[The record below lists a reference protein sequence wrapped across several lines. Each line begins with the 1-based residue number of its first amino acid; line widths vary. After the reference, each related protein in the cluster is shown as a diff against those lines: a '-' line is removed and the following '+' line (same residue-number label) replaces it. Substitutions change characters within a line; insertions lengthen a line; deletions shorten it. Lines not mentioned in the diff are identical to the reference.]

1 MEELLEKKN
10 KRDKGQFWRFSMK
23 KTLLLI
29 AAALLL
35 TACGNKDNNASTD
48 GSCTDGYKDG
58 TYHGESQIDEWG
70 GKVTTDI
77 TVKDGKIVEAS
88 LKNLLADGS
97 EKDENYGKAKEGAT
111 NPGLYKIAQ
120 AAVKN
125 SQEYPKLLIEKGK
138 IEDVEAIS
146 GATTTFKSFTEAVN
160 DALKDAK

>member
-10 KRDKGQFWRFSMK
+10 KRDKDQFWRFNMK

-35 TACGNKDNNASTD
+35 TACGNKDNSAS
-48 GSCTDGYKDG
+48 TDGYKDG
-58 TYHGESQIDEWG
+58 TYHGESQVDEWG

-77 TVKDGKIVEAS
+77 TVKDGKIVEAN

-111 NPGLYKIAQ
+111 NQGLYKIAQ
-120 AAVKN
+120 DAVKN

-146 GATTTFKSFTEAVN
+146 GATVTFKSFEEAVN

>member
-10 KRDKGQFWRFSMK
+10 KRDKGQFWRFNMK

-48 GSCTDGYKDG
+48 GYKDG
-58 TYHGESQIDEWG
+58 TYHGESKIDEWG

-138 IEDVEAIS
+138 IEDVAAIS
-146 GATTTFKSFTEAVN
+146 GATVTFKSFTEAVN